1 MSININIVVEN
12 DWFSDMQ
19 RVYYYI
25 GCKHSNGEKNVIKG
39 FIDDALKIKK
49 IKGEYSCYAT
59 DIFEY
64 LDNKQDTF
72 VYNEIN
78 ENTIYEYPFAYPGE
92 LNICHDSIGSIEIKI
107 PAMPI
112 GVSRENQID
121 FNNYL
126 NEINEEK
133 KEEIDNMDEKFKK
146 YAEGDTVVP
155 GNSLH
160 AEMDSSKDECY
171 MDNELVMYAESS
183 SLHAEMD
190 YSKDECEEKIKCYKN
205 IREEVLSKANGCVNG
220 PREHEYGTPDRSFSN
235 IAKLWS
241 AYKDV
246 EFTPTDAAVML
257 ALLKVARIKGN
268 EASLD
273 SFVDGAGYFAC
284 AAEVT
289 LNKK

>member
-1 MSININIVVEN
+1 MSINIRIIIEN
-12 DWFSDMQ
+12 DRFSNVQ
-19 RVYYYI
+19 RTYYYI

-49 IKGEYSCYAT
+49 IKGEYSCCVT

-64 LDNKQDTF
+64 LDNKPGTF

-78 ENTIYEYPFAYPGE
+78 ENIIYEYPFAYPGE
-92 LNICHDSIGSIEIKI
+92 LNVCHDSIGSIEIKI

-112 GVSRENQID
+112 AVSHENQID
-121 FNNYL
+121 LNNYL
-126 NEINEEK
+126 NEIKEEK
-133 KEEIDNMDEKFKK
+133 KENDHMDNDILK
-146 YAEGDTVVP
+146 YTKSKG
-155 GNSLH
+155 LH
-160 AEMDSSKDECY
+160 AELDLDK
-171 MDNELVMYAESS
+171 N
-183 SLHAEMD
+183 
-190 YSKDECEEKIKCYKN
+190 ECEEKIKCYKN
-205 IREEVLSKANGCVNG
+205 IRDEVLIKANDCVNG

-241 AYKDV
+241 AYKDI
-246 EFTPTDAAVML
+246 EFTPTDAAIML

-289 LNKK
+289 LNKR

>member
-1 MSININIVVEN
+1 MGIKISFTVE
-12 DWFSDMQ
+12 DASTWLSDM
-19 RVYYYI
+19 RRAYYYI
-25 GCKHSNGEKNVIKG
+25 GCKNSNDEKEVIKN
-39 FIDDALKIKK
+39 FVDDALKIKK
-49 IKGEYSCYAT
+49 IKGEYSCCVT

-64 LDNKQDTF
+64 LNNKPGTLA
-72 VYNEIN
+72 YNEIN
-78 ENTIYEYPFAYPGE
+78 KNIIYKYPFAYPSE
-92 LNICHDSIGSIEIKI
+92 LNICHDSIGSITIKI
-107 PAMPI
+107 PAMQI
-112 GVSRENQID
+112 GVSKENHID
-121 FNNYL
+121 FNDYL
-126 NEINEEK
+126 NKI
-133 KEEIDNMDEKFKK
+133 KETKEIDNMDNDILK
-146 YAEGDTVVP
+146 YTESKG
-155 GNSLH
+155 LH
-160 AEMDSSKDECY
+160 AELDLNK
-171 MDNELVMYAESS
+171 N
-183 SLHAEMD
+183 
-190 YSKDECEEKIKCYKN
+190 KCEEKAEEYKN

-220 PREHEYGTPDRSFSN
+220 PREHEYGTPDKSFSN

>member
-1 MSININIVVEN
+1 MSIEIGFTVE
-12 DWFSDMQ
+12 DASTWPSYM
-19 RVYYYI
+19 RRAYYYI
-25 GCKHSNGEKNVIKG
+25 GCKNSNGEKEVIKD
-39 FIDDALKIKK
+39 FIDDVLKIKK
-49 IKGEYSCYAT
+49 IKGEYSCCVT

-64 LDNKQDTF
+64 LGNKPGTF

-78 ENTIYEYPFAYPGE
+78 ENIIYEYPFAYPGE
-92 LNICHDSIGSIEIKI
+92 LNVCHDSIGSIVIKI

-112 GVSRENQID
+112 GVSKEDQID
-121 FNNYL
+121 FNDYL
-126 NEINEEK
+126 NEMKEEK
-133 KEEIDNMDEKFKK
+133 KENDNMDNDILK
-146 YAEGDTVVP
+146 YIESNG
-155 GNSLH
+155 LH
-160 AEMDSSKDECY
+160 AELDFNK
-171 MDNELVMYAESS
+171 N
-183 SLHAEMD
+183 
-190 YSKDECEEKIKCYKN
+190 ECEEKIKCYKN
-205 IREEVLSKANGCVNG
+205 IRDEVLIKANGCVNG

-246 EFTPTDAAVML
+246 EFTPTDAAIML

-289 LNKK
+289 LNKR

>member
-1 MSININIVVEN
+1 MGIKISFIVED
-12 DWFSDMQ
+12 DWHSNMK
-19 RVYYYI
+19 RAYYYI
-25 GCKHSNGEKNVIKG
+25 GCKNSNGEKEVIKN
-39 FIDDALKIKK
+39 FVNDALTIKK
-49 IKGEYSCYAT
+49 IKGEYSCCVT

-64 LDNKQDTF
+64 LDNKPDTL

-78 ENTIYEYPFAYPGE
+78 DNIIYTYPFVYPYE
-92 LNICHDSIGSIEIKI
+92 LNICHDSIGSIMIKI

-112 GVSRENQID
+112 GVSSENQID
-121 FNNYL
+121 FNDYL
-126 NEINEEK
+126 NEIKEEK
-133 KEEIDNMDEKFKK
+133 KEINNMDNNILK
-146 YAEGDTVVP
+146 YTENKG
-155 GNSLH
+155 LH
-160 AEMDSSKDECY
+160 AELDLNK
-171 MDNELVMYAESS
+171 NES
-183 SLHAEMD
+183 
-190 YSKDECEEKIKCYKN
+190 EEKTEVYKN

-220 PREHEYGTPDRSFSN
+220 PREHEYGTPDKSFSN

>member
-1 MSININIVVEN
+1 MSIEIGFTVE
-12 DWFSDMQ
+12 DASTWLSDM
-19 RVYYYI
+19 RRAYYYI
-25 GCKHSNGEKNVIKG
+25 GCKNSNGEKEVIKN
-39 FIDDALKIKK
+39 FINDALTIKK
-49 IKGEYSCYAT
+49 IKGEYSCCVT

-64 LDNKQDTF
+64 LDNKPGTF
-72 VYNEIN
+72 AYNEIN
-78 ENTIYEYPFAYPGE
+78 ENIIYEYPFAYPGE
-92 LNICHDSIGSIEIKI
+92 LNVCHDSIGSIVIKI

-112 GVSRENQID
+112 GVSKEDQID
-121 FNNYL
+121 FNDYL
-126 NEINEEK
+126 NEMKEEK
-133 KEEIDNMDEKFKK
+133 KENDNMDENVKK
-146 YAEGDTVVP
+146 YTEGNTVAP
-155 GNSLH
+155 GNSLI
-160 AEMDSSKDECY
+160 AELDLDLSI
-171 MDNELVMYAESS
+171 N
-183 SLHAEMD
+183 
-190 YSKDECEEKIKCYKN
+190 ECEEKTEEYKN
-205 IREEVLSKANGCVNG
+205 IRDEVLIKANGCVNG

-246 EFTPTDAAVML
+246 EFTPTDAAIML